1 MSLKKYNRT
10 IESNIIWLKKTSFFL
25 KTINFH
31 ENNQGIKRKF
41 LIDLGRENLKFR
53 KLMDQFI
60 KDGQIENFKKIL
72 EYDLKFL

>member
-1 MSLKKYNRT
+1 MSLKKSNRT